1 MGRSWAWAAT
11 RLGFELVISAPKAYQ
26 PPAEFLERLGN
37 GASVSVTEDPVEA
50 AWNADVLY
58 TDTWVSMG
66 QEADAA
72 RRIQDLTPYQVNAA
86 LLAAA
91 PAHAVVM
98 HCLPAHRGQE
108 ITDELADGERSII
121 FQQAENRL
129 HAQKAILVQ
138 LMVD

>member
-1 MGRSWAWAAT
+1 M
-11 RLGFELVISAPKAYQ
+11 
-26 PPAEFLERLGN
+26 LEQIAGI
-37 GASVSVTEDPVEA
+37 GEPHGSTVEVYHDPVEA
-50 AWNADVLY
+50 VRNADVIY

-66 QEADAA
+66 QEADTA
-72 RRIQDLTPYQVNAA
+72 RRIQDLAPYQVNEV

-108 ITDELADGERSII
+108 ITDEIADGERSII

-138 LMVD
+138 LMID